1 MKFRKLEFL
10 QTLGQERRLV
20 SVNLSGMKRKVTMLI
35 AASATIAALGTAVVM
50 ADPKE
55 ERTLK
60 VTATAFNST
69 VAQTDDRP
77 YETACGDELT
87 PKSRIIAV
95 SRDLKSQGLDCGT
108 KVRIAGLGSFT
119 VADVTAKRHTQLID
133 IYMGDDIKR
142 ARKWGRQQVEI
153 TVAER

>member
-1 MKFRKLEFL
+1 MEGEVTKL
-10 QTLGQERRLV
+10 
-20 SVNLSGMKRKVTMLI
+20 KLI
-35 AASATIAALGTAVVM
+35 ALGAVIAVAGSAIVM
-50 ADPKE
+50 AESNE

-77 YETACGDELT
+77 HETACGDELT
-87 PKSRIIAV
+87 PQSRVIAV
-95 SRDLKSQGLDCGT
+95 SRDLKRQGLGCGT
-108 KVRIAGLGSFT
+108 KVHIAGLGSYT
-119 VADVTAKRHTQLID
+119 VADVTAKRHSQLID
-133 IYMGDDIKR
+133 IYMGDDVKR